1 MVDGGAAV
9 WLAAVSGGG
18 CARGPVTQVVTEG
31 RCEGNWKVL
40 PDRAARLRAGDD
52 DDPGSDW
59 MRRRSRTGAGRSGDP
74 VACRG

>member
-52 DDPGSDW
+52 DDPGQ
-59 MRRRSRTGAGRSGDP
+59 
-74 VACRG
+74 